1 MEKEMKLSYGIKGK
15 LISATAM
22 LLVAV
27 IMVVSSTYA
36 WFTLSTAPEVTSI
49 STAVGANGALEI
61 VLNNGDIQTGALPA
75 GIANTA
81 AENYYWGNLINLGF
95 NDEYGTDKI
104 VLNPSELKTTADG
117 KVNIAAP
124 VVIPEYNAGG
134 RVTGTTEDGTGQ
146 CGTYDKTGGN
156 FFASNDT
163 GFRAIGVAS
172 GLSARQKAFNNAV
185 AAIVTAQGEAL
196 VDART
201 SLSENGTTLA
211 AIAVRHAMTPT
222 ATYTPEEVG
231 SINNMIAGLTNSVKK
246 LETAYL
252 RALMAVALSSENTT
266 AANDDAAIAAAAVI
280 EAHIDDDLA
289 VGVRLENALT
299 ESGLSAAGLPG
310 YTTYENALT
319 ALRQASTIDTTSK
332 TEFEWNDISTTLHHL
347 VNTDSILING
357 KTVEQVKTDD
367 GKKDIAQSVTS
378 GEGIL
383 VKIPTNG
390 GIYADVADL
399 CEDYTV
405 EITINAKDVTGSDSL
420 DMDVKARMQAAS
432 DGSYKYLT
440 ATRTWLNNKQPA
452 STDSTEKPL
461 TEFYGYVIDLGFKTN
476 AAQSNLLLQ
485 YEAKDRIYA
494 DNENEATMGGGS
506 TMTFTTA
513 DVGFTNAQVR
523 SLMKKIRVV
532 FFDTTTDEILANA
545 KLDVD
550 HGTTGADG
558 GVTAYIKLVDENG
571 AFIDNQAEAVITGLD
586 QNIAKYVSALV
597 YLDGAEMTNA
607 DVAATKATSLT
618 GTVNIQF
625 ASSATLVPMEYAD
638 LHIKNN

>member
-75 GIANTA
+75 GVANTA
-81 AENYYWGNLINLGF
+81 EENYYWGNLINLRF
-95 NDEYGTDKI
+95 NDVYGSDKI

-117 KVNIAAP
+117 KVNLAAP

-146 CGTYDKTGGN
+146 FGTYDETGRN

-185 AAIVTAQGEAL
+185 AAIATAQGEAL
-196 VDART
+196 VAART
-201 SLSENGTTLA
+201 SLSANGNTLA
-211 AIAVRHAMTPT
+211 AIAVRYAMTPT
-222 ATYTPEEVG
+222 ATYTPEEVA
-231 SINNMIAGLTNSVKK
+231 SINNMISGLTDSIKK

-252 RALMAVALSSENTT
+252 RALMASALSNENTGT
-266 AANDDAAIAAAAVI
+266 DTEAIAASAVI

-299 ESGLSAAGLPG
+299 ESGLSATGLPG

-319 ALRQASTIDTTSK
+319 ALRQASTIDTSSK
-332 TEFEWNDISTTLHHL
+332 TEFTWADISTTLHCL
-347 VNTDSILING
+347 VNTDDILING
-357 KTVEQVKTDD
+357 KTVAEVKTDE
-367 GKKDIAQSVTS
+367 GKSDIAEDVTS

-383 VKIPTNG
+383 VKLPTG
-390 GIYADVADL
+390 SGIYADVADL

-405 EITINAKDVTGSDSL
+405 EITINSGDLTGGSL
-420 DMDVKARMQAAS
+420 SLDVKARMQADSTA
-432 DGSYKYLT
+432 DNKYLT
-440 ATRTWLNNKQPA
+440 ATRTALNNKKPA
-452 STDSTEKPL
+452 SGDSTEKPL

-485 YEAKDRIYA
+485 YLAKDRIYA

-513 DVGFTNAQVR
+513 DPGFTNAQVR
-523 SLMKKIRVV
+523 SLMGKIRVV
-532 FFDTTTDEILANA
+532 FFDTNTAEILANA

-550 HGTTGADG
+550 NGTTGADG

-571 AFIDNQAEAVITGLD
+571 AFIDNQADAVITGLD

-638 LHIKNN
+638 LHVTNN